1 MNTTA
6 ITEENISMKKR
17 RVPASKRF
25 FNIFFSEIFFV
36 LSFAYIEIVFHVSVF
51 KNLMLTYPIIFAVPA
66 GILCGAICDLF
77 PKKAAKILRYIP
89 CAAVWIFASVQ
100 RVYHFTF
107 QSFMSISQLGMA
119 DDVAGNFLSETLYS
133 IMCCTPIIIL
143 MALPLAALPF
153 IYKFLKPEHE
163 RNYVN
168 ALLTLLCFAVLQF
181 GAVYGCLPLGGT
193 DAHTPY
199 ENYHTNWV
207 PDLGM
212 EKLGLITNT
221 RIDIQKFL
229 FPNITSDPDSDLPSA
244 TPDQTVWVPDET
256 TKDPNIATVIGAD
269 GKEYEVQKSALPTS
283 YKLVPLLEESC
294 AVSITYA
301 GGAAAM
307 IPVTAAEDG
316 SFSIT
321 ATDVSGTTVTLPLDA
336 ELINACITN
345 AAPADIDLSEKTASL
360 LPVAAAPVSY
370 SIDDENMLLTAVYEN
385 GTSVIYPMPIDEA
398 DERTVETISP
408 LGEKVVLGVAV
419 TEKVDE
425 NGGKYLLIEVDGWVA
440 SEGYLPDDGRDDSP
454 YNIIEGLDFSAIA
467 NANDDENIKQ
477 IANYLATVAP
487 TKKNEYTGMFEGYN
501 LIMLCAE
508 SFSPIAVS
516 PELTPTLYK
525 LINSGFVF
533 SNYWTT
539 WPSNTTNA
547 EYSFLTGLVPD
558 MSKPK
563 DNGTFL
569 YAYENKITMNL
580 TLAPYFNG
588 AGITSR
594 AYHNHTDQYYGR
606 SDTHP
611 YLGFTF
617 KGKEQIGGLKGWPE
631 SDLVMMQNTLREYIN
646 DEQFFAYYMT
656 VSGHHPY
663 TFGGSYVANKN
674 RHLVEHLDYSEK
686 CKAYIACNIEL
697 DRALEYLI
705 TELEK
710 AGKLDN
716 TVICLSTDHYPY
728 GLSDDEREEL
738 LGRRFYYDDLGTYE
752 SALILWNSKMETV
765 KVDKPCCTLDV
776 LPTLLNLFG
785 FDYDSRLYSGR
796 DIFSDCE
803 GIAMT
808 SNQSFALADK
818 VYNSRYGLL
827 YKYYVYNGG
836 KKPKA
841 GEIDYY
847 ITEVKNRFAMASAI
861 LNHNFYS
868 CLDQELITKA
878 QSWEQRKTQ

>member
-1 MNTTA
+1 MNTAAFTK
-6 ITEENISMKKR
+6 ENISLKKR
-17 RVPASKRF
+17 RVPAGKRLF
-25 FNIFFSEIFFV
+25 DIFFSEIFFV
-36 LSFAYIEIVFHVSVF
+36 LSFIYIESVFHISVF
-51 KNLMLTYPIIFAVPA
+51 GNLMLTYPIVFAVPA
-66 GILCGAICDLF
+66 GILCGAICDLC
-77 PKKAAKILRYIP
+77 PPKAAKILRYVP
-89 CAAVWIFASVQ
+89 AAAVWLFASVQ
-100 RVYHFTF
+100 KVYHFTF
-107 QSFMSISQLGMA
+107 FSFMSISQLGMA

-133 IMCCTPIIIL
+133 IMCCMPVIIL
-143 MALPLAALPF
+143 MALPLVALPL
-153 IYKFLKPEHE
+153 IYKFLKPQHE
-163 RNYVN
+163 RNTVS

-181 GAVYGCLPLGGT
+181 GAVRGCLPLGGT
-193 DAHTPY
+193 EAHTPY

-221 RIDIQKFL
+221 RIDIEKFL
-229 FPNITSDPDSDLPSA
+229 FPDISNDPTENLPSA
-244 TPDQTVWVPDET
+244 NPNQTVWVPDQT
-256 TKDPNIATVIGAD
+256 TSDPNIMTVIGAD
-269 GKEYEVQKSALPTS
+269 GKGYEINKAALPTS
-283 YKLVPLLEESC
+283 YKLIPQLQGKLYLCVEYKSGAVANIP
-294 AVSITYA
+294 VSISD
-301 GGAAAM
+301 GGSYS
-307 IPVTAAEDG
+307 V
-316 SFSIT
+316 SS
-321 ATDVSGTTVTLPLDA
+321 TDVSGGVVTLTIDS
-336 ELINACITN
+336 ELANACISNNT
-345 AAPADIDLSEKTASL
+345 PAQIDLNTNSAAF

-385 GTSVIYPMPIDEA
+385 GTSVIYPMPIDDA
-398 DERTVETISP
+398 GVRTVETVSQ
-408 LGEKVVLGVAV
+408 LGEKVVLGVSV
-419 TEKVDE
+419 TEKTDE
-425 NGGKYLLIEVDGWVA
+425 NGDKYLLIEVDGWKA

-467 NANDDENIKQ
+467 NANDDENIKK

-525 LINSGFVF
+525 LMNSGFVF

-563 DNGTFL
+563 KDGTFL
-569 YAYENKITMNL
+569 YVYENNITMNL

-594 AYHNHTDQYYGR
+594 AYHNHTNEYYGR
-606 SDTHP
+606 TDTHP
-611 YLGFTF
+611 CLGYVF
-617 KGKEQIGGLKGWPE
+617 KGKEQIGGLSGWPE
-631 SDLVMMQNTLREYIN
+631 SDLVMMQNTLHEYIN

-663 TFGGSYVANKN
+663 TFSGSYVAKKNKA
-674 RHLVEHLDYSEK
+674 LVEHLPYSEAG
-686 CKAYIACNIEL
+686 KAYIACTIEL

-705 TELEK
+705 NELEK
-710 AGKLDN
+710 AGKLDK
-716 TVICLSTDHYPY
+716 TVFCLSTDHYPY
-728 GLSDDEREEL
+728 GLTTDQHKEL
-738 LGRRFYYDDLGTYE
+738 LGRNFYYDQLGIHE

-796 DIFSDCE
+796 DILSDCE

-818 VYNSRYGLL
+818 VYNSRYGLR
-827 YKYYVYNGG
+827 YKYYSYYGG
-836 KKPKA
+836 KKPEA
-841 GEIDYY
+841 GELDYY

-868 CLDQELITKA
+868 YLDQELITKA

>member
-1 MNTTA
+1 MNTAA
-6 ITEENISMKKR
+6 IKKENAPAVKR
-17 RVPASKRF
+17 RFPSRKRVLS
-25 FNIFFSEIFFV
+25 IFFSEIFFV
-36 LSFAYIEIVFHVSVF
+36 LSFIYIEVVFHVSVF
-51 KNLMLTYPIIFAVPA
+51 GNATLTYPIIFAVPA
-66 GILCGAICDLF
+66 GVLCGAICDLF
-77 PKKAAKILRYIP
+77 PEKVARVLRFIP
-89 CAAVWIFASVQ
+89 CAAVWLFASVQ
-100 RVYHFTF
+100 KVYHFTF
-107 QSFMSISQLGMA
+107 YSFMSISQLGMA
-119 DDVAGNFLSETLYS
+119 DDVANNFLSETLYS
-133 IMCCTPIIIL
+133 IMRCTPVIIL
-143 MALPLAALPF
+143 MALPLVALPL
-153 IYKFLKPEHE
+153 IYKYLKPDHE
-163 RNYVN
+163 RNTVA
-168 ALLTLLCFAVLQF
+168 ALLMLVCFIALQL

-193 DAHTPY
+193 EAHTPY

-221 RIDIQKFL
+221 RIDIQNFL
-229 FPNITSDPDSDLPSA
+229 FPDITSDPMGDLPSA
-244 TPDQTVWVPDET
+244 DPDQTVWVPDET
-256 TKDPNIATVIGAD
+256 TRNPNVEVLTGAD
-269 GKEYEVQKSALPTS
+269 GKDYEVNKSALPTS
-283 YKLVPLLEESC
+283 YKLIPLLEGSC
-294 AVSITYA
+294 AVSVTYK
-301 GGAAAM
+301 GGATAM

-316 SFSIT
+316 SYT
-321 ATDVSGTTVTLPLDA
+321 VTTTDVSGATVTLPLDA
-336 ELINACITN
+336 QLVNGCIASAT
-345 AAPADIDLSEKTASL
+345 PADIDLSANAASL

-385 GTSVIYPMPIDEA
+385 GTSVIYSMPIDEA
-398 DERTVETISP
+398 GARKVETISP
-408 LGEKVVLGVAV
+408 LGEKVVLDVAV
-419 TEKVDE
+419 SEAEDE
-425 NGGKYLLIEVDGWVA
+425 NGDKYLLIEVDGWEA
-440 SEGYLPDDGRDDSP
+440 SAGYLPDDGRDDSP

-467 NANDDENIKQ
+467 NSTSDENIKQ

-525 LINSGFVF
+525 LMNSGFVF

-563 DNGTFL
+563 KDGTFL
-569 YAYENKITMNL
+569 YVYENNITMNL

-611 YLGFTF
+611 CLGFVF

-631 SDLVMMQNTLREYIN
+631 SDLVMMQNTLHEYIN

-663 TFGGSYVANKN
+663 TFSGSYVAKQNKDLVS
-674 RHLVEHLDYSEK
+674 HLNYSEAG
-686 CKAYIACNIEL
+686 KAYIACTIEL

-710 AGKLDN
+710 AGRLDE
-716 TVICLSTDHYPY
+716 TVFCLSTDHYPY
-728 GLSDDEREEL
+728 GLTDSEHQEL
-738 LGRRFYYDDLGTYE
+738 LGRKFYYDGLGIHE

-796 DIFSDCE
+796 DIFSDTE

-808 SNQSFALADK
+808 SNQSFILADK
-818 VYNSRYGLL
+818 VYNSRYGLR
-827 YKYYVYNGG
+827 YKYYTRFGG
-836 KKPKA
+836 VKPEK
-841 GEIDYY
+841 GELDYY
-847 ITEVKNRFAMASAI
+847 INEVKNRFAMAAAI

-868 CLDQELITKA
+868 YLDQELITKA
-878 QSWEQRKTQ
+878 QSWEQRKTR